1 MAVRLQR
8 AALALAAS
16 LAIGAAGAVETLPPL
31 VAAAKAGRQAAA
43 LELIEQGLGLDDAE
57 ADGTTALHWAAQL
70 ADAKLAAALLAAGA
84 NPNAANRYGMTPAHL
99 AAVNGDAVTLRALL
113 EAGAD
118 ANAVLPEGETVLL
131 SAARTGSAPA
141 IDVLVEHGAKL
152 DAREKWHGETALI
165 WAAAENHADAVR
177 TLLKHGADPNL
188 RSAPEVWEKR
198 RASQS
203 LLPLGEWSPLFY
215 AARANAL
222 DAGRALVEAGAN
234 LNAADPD
241 GATALVI
248 AILNAH
254 YEFAALLI
262 EAGADTNIV
271 DTSGMG
277 ALYAAVDMHRLTI
290 GHGRPNPRPVGL
302 LTAPDVVKLLLE
314 HGADPNAALS
324 NPTIQ
329 RQHTFGDFSQGAG
342 TTPLLRAAKS
352 GDIELVK
359 LLVAGGANVQ
369 HTLPSGANA
378 MMFAAGLGWRNGS
391 PAAPSFDQGTDAEAI
406 ETLKYLQQLGLD
418 LNAQDKDGNTALHA
432 AIGGRASEP
441 IIAYLLNDAKADTT
455 VRNAKGQ
462 TPYEFA
468 QAKRG
473 GAEAAVAM
481 LQKLGLGPSGSAPAA
496 APTAPAA
503 GAAPARAAGVSPSG
517 N

>member
-1 MAVRLQR
+1 V
-8 AALALAAS
+8 
-16 LAIGAAGAVETLPPL
+16 
-31 VAAAKAGRQAAA
+31 
-43 LELIEQGLGLDDAE
+43 
-57 ADGTTALHWAAQL
+57 
-70 ADAKLAAALLAAGA
+70 
-84 NPNAANRYGMTPAHL
+84 
-99 AAVNGDAVTLRALL
+99 RALL
-113 EAGAD
+113 
-118 ANAVLPEGETVLL
+118 
-131 SAARTGSAPA
+131 R
-141 IDVLVEHGAKL
+141 
-152 DAREKWHGETALI
+152 
-165 WAAAENHADAVR
+165 
-177 TLLKHGADPNL
+177 HGADPDM
-188 RSAPEVWEKR
+188 RSAPAVFEKR

-222 DAGRALVEAGAN
+222 DAGQALVEGGAA
-234 LNAADPD
+234 LDLADPD

-248 AILNAH
+248 AIINAH

-262 EAGADTNIV
+262 EAGADPNVV

-277 ALYAAVDMHRLTI
+277 ALYAAVDMNRLTI

-302 LTAPDVVKLLLE
+302 LTAPDIVKRLLE

-342 TTPLLRAAKS
+342 TTPLMRAAKS
-352 GDIELVK
+352 GDIEIVK
-359 LLVAGGANVQ
+359 LLVAGGADIHRTQ
-369 HTLPSGANA
+369 PGGANA

-391 PAAPSFDQGTDAEAI
+391 PVAPSFDQGTDAEAI
-406 ETLKYLQQLGLD
+406 ETLRYLQELGLD

-441 IIAYLLNDAKADTT
+441 IIAYLITDAGADTT
-455 VRNAKGQ
+455 VRNGKGQ

-481 LQKLGLGPSGSAPAA
+481 LQKLGLGPSGAAAAAAPAAPAA
-496 APTAPAA
+496 ASPA
-503 GAAPARAAGVSPSG
+503 GSAGVSPNG